1 MITVEPQGSYDYQS
15 EDYQEI
21 SSKLDDQI
29 CEQAQITE
37 EKVCCEQE
45 NAKKIRSGTIVGVNA
60 ARRSYPWMAR
70 LGPGL
75 FIIDTIFVTF
85 QFFHCDGLSG
95 IFSL

>member
-1 MITVEPQGSYDYQS
+1 M
-15 EDYQEI
+15 
-21 SSKLDDQI
+21 DDQI
-29 CEQAQITE
+29 CEQAYIGRE
-37 EKVCCEQE
+37 EKVCC
-45 NAKKIRSGTIVGVNA
+45 KKKKVEKISGGDEVGVNA